1 VREPLDIAPGG
12 PELARAEE
20 LIDRGAQSVATWAS
34 RIGREVLKGAARA
47 REEAEDILAEAR
59 SLADSPPS

>member
-1 VREPLDIAPGG
+1 VSESLDLTPGG

-20 LIDRGAQSVATWAS
+20 LIDRGSRNVAAWAS

-59 SLADSPPS
+59 TLADQPPG